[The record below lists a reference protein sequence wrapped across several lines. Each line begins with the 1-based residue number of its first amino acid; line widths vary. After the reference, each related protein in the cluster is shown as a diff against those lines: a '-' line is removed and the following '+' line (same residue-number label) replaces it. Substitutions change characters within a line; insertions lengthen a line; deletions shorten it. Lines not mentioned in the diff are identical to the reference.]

1 MRHWLGIFVV
11 CSSLLGACG
20 AGDAAREDSRGDAAP
35 AIVGNVLTVRGA
47 WARTADSGAATAV
60 YFTLANDGPAT
71 DTLTGVASD
80 EAETAEMHISTQ
92 HDGTMHMTPVT
103 QLPVPGMDSVS
114 FRPLGAHV
122 MLTGVR
128 RPLAEG
134 DSVTATL
141 RFVSGATVSLTAG
154 VRAP

>member
-1 MRHWLGIFVV
+1 MRNWLGIFVV
-11 CSSLLGACG
+11 CSSLV
-20 AGDAAREDSRGDAAP
+20 AGCAAKEEAP
-35 AIVGNVLTVRGA
+35 AVVSGNAITVRGA
-47 WARTADSGAATAV
+47 WARTADSGAATAL
-60 YFTLANDGPAT
+60 YFTLANDGPVT

-80 EAETAEMHISTQ
+80 EADEAEMHISTQ

-128 RPLAEG
+128 RPLVEG

-141 RFVSGATVSLTAG
+141 RFLSGATVSVKAG